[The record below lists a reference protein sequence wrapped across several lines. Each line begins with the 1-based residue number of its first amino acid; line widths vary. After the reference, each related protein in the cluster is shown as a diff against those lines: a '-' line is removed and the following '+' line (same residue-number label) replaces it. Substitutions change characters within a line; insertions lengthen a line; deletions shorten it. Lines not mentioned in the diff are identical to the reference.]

1 MAHQG
6 GTQVAHIVVDLS
18 IENFHHALRTG
29 FNQQVEAVI
38 SDLETT
44 YQSRMRNNPQVHGVH
59 VSLHIDYSIRFLDTN
74 ADLSDQ
80 IAQLDSEYG
89 GPLGETHQ
97 QHNTRDPPDENFRS
111 LFLSSATRLLD
122 SLPVVNLDDLQEDS
136 QNCPV
141 CHEAFPGSDSSGAD
155 TPVTLHC
162 NHVIG
167 RACIEKWMSGN
178 NNSCPMC
185 RAAIFEPAVL
195 TALANQEE
203 PRAGAP
209 TVVEHSQA
217 APSETE
223 VLTALANEERL
234 EARGSGSYD
243 AGEVETQLLALER
256 DSLEQFVRMTQLQ
269 ASPPSEE
276 RRAAIAVLVRDSTE
290 LNTRVANLRPRMMR
304 REI

>member
-1 MAHQG
+1 MANQG

-18 IENFHHALRTG
+18 IESFHHALRTG

-38 SDLETT
+38 ADLETT

-59 VSLHIDYSIRFLDTN
+59 VSLNIDYSIRFLDTN

-80 IAQLDSEYG
+80 IARLDSEYG
-89 GPLGETHQ
+89 GPLGETNQ
-97 QHNTRDPPDENFRS
+97 QHNTGDPLDENFRS

-141 CHEAFPGSDSSGAD
+141 CQEAFPGSDSSGAD

-195 TALANQEE
+195 TALANPEE

-209 TVVEHSQA
+209 TAVGHSQA
-217 APSETE
+217 APSETG

-290 LNTRVANLRPRMMR
+290 LNTRVADLRPRMMR
-304 REI
+304 RED